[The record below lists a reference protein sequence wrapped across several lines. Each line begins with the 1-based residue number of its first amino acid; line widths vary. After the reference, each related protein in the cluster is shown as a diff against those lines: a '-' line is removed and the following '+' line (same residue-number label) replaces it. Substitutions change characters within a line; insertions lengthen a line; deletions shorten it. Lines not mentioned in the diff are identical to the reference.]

1 MAYRNEAYEVKN
13 LINIYRANPNMFDSD
28 QLDVLQ
34 DKANKYGINF
44 KPIKNTTTVTSLAKN
59 LTGGFLRGL
68 IPFVPPDEQ
77 PRTTY
82 DAIAQSLGHLAGFAP
97 SILALPLGAATKGL
111 KAIGLVD
118 KTRKG
123 FIGQKAVGTLDKI
136 SIPMIGSRFAKKS
149 FGKGISKLELDTL
162 DYLKEG
168 GVVRS
173 VAEEAIGL
181 GTASVVS
188 DVWSGPDEYMNTFV
202 GGAVAGGVFGGIGN
216 WRAIGNRLNLAKSQ
230 GQRTRAEDAVKAAVG
245 SAFQG
250 LPTTLRGEPVEMQ
263 LYEYLLGG
271 FFGYKSRPAHEA
283 AGGKFIMELD
293 TLRPDLIFKPEL
305 DPRYKS
311 LNKDAQSYVNKQA
324 TTQAQNWL
332 ANNLDGDYNYVIN
345 RRLQYESDPHNPK
358 VRNRELRNVAH
369 EEYMKRR
376 QQIEMERTNEDPVD
390 NNAMDYMDIVESRQG
405 NIQDLSQRIYDQIGA
420 TAEFVRVGQI
430 QNLIQ
435 NTVDKYVFNNEGRV
449 RKSVDVDSLVK
460 ELEAD
465 RNIGEWISKNKKEVF
480 KVLPQLS
487 KQKYEFFTFDLES
500 GTINVEQSG
509 LKERI
514 KYIGVNQFNSPIVDV
529 FAEGKGFGFL
539 PYIRTIQNGKV
550 VYEDIF
556 KYNPFANKSK
566 GETDYNTTGLMGR
579 ISQELAKKDSYIYAG
594 IKDKSNLLTATFR
607 DRGLTIEQVADFLP
621 KERQQFLDY
630 FKKSEEAYVKGIFNN
645 KDVKIAKDLHRKQ
658 FISNIIYELEHNGF
672 TRNGRGNL
680 EKLPKIMSKKYFKD
694 AIDFNKRMQGYV
706 EASGMPMHPNTFK
719 KSIGS
724 NEMRFMVLREQ
735 DFVANPEFK
744 NEKFVEGSEVDG
756 GLFFR
761 PEVFKDITRVMGLE
775 TDNVKPVVMGRL
787 LSPVQKGLVFLKT
800 SGKNAQGQDAINKLI
815 KDNQLDFVVFDQGNK
830 IKGETRP
837 TEFTYDAVKNE
848 YTLQG
853 MPEVHKI
860 AVESLRINPSTYEN
874 PKVNK
879 GINLPR
885 QFFITL
891 NESQSPKTLRSFVKH
906 YFEGIEGT
914 KETKEL
920 VKQFEET
927 GNMQPIETFLKSSR
941 YALDQLP
948 LGFVIKQLGNPGKS
962 GNVIRRS
969 LQRIDKE
976 NNPELES
983 FEFDSNKQ
991 YSFFH
996 ESKNN
1001 LAGLNN
1007 GRYAGL
1013 TFHEKLSDS
1022 YTNSIRKYILKRTTT
1037 PYWKYGGKGVLNPV
1051 TKDVFADADMINK
1064 RPIEQGEVLL
1074 DLSYKKMNVKV
1085 DLTPEQIKNLNAI
1098 KKGINENGESTLGHI
1113 WDLYK
1118 ISQGSKTPEQVNKF
1132 KNAGNDA
1139 LKRLD
1144 EALDLLAIRVPADS
1158 LSGIRSLRFKGFTKH
1173 KGAGITTHR
1182 TDDRYL
1188 GGADKDID
1196 SAFIIQ
1202 GGSRNHINETRKVA
1216 LERETWNDK
1225 EIMSRFSSSIEL
1237 PTYSKFS
1244 PIDRLSAYAT
1254 GRKGAA
1260 QRGQAIAT
1268 RDALFEMYAQA
1279 KANKGVLDLGD
1290 GLKFKLK
1297 KGGINKFLQNV
1308 YGSINVNND
1317 STKYY
1322 SIASVKDIQ
1331 NRLYNDLFVAELNGK
1346 QVPMDS
1352 FVVSNNATKKSIT
1365 QFHSRYKTNPY
1376 NELYKDY
1383 ADIQRTVRDHGNQEF
1398 FGATGRQF
1406 KDALEKGIF
1415 TDIRNLDL
1423 AKDIMINFNR
1433 SIKKYSNDIQ
1443 EQDFI
1448 KEFLGIAKAPIKN
1461 LQKSTNTFD
1470 NISINLS
1477 KATSQEL
1484 LIENALKVYQ
1494 GFSEAKRTNIPGIK
1508 EKLQDVYIRAR
1519 KVRKALIDSDERGGR
1534 RYSNK
1539 SKTTSINMPELN
1551 DMIIKDKI
1559 AIRKFIKSNR
1569 LKSEAAGAL
1578 YKFYDT
1584 VLLTPE
1590 AVPGAKDPRWR
1601 LLNAMY
1607 GSEQVSP
1614 AAKQAFFRKFNEI
1627 YNRIPATEEA
1637 AIPKEFL
1644 KPITNEARELVLD
1657 IDKAASNVNK
1667 IGKKVIG
1674 KDFRYE
1680 DIDFLATKKSDV
1692 KDLKKLEENLS
1703 KFPQIDSFN
1712 EFFIDFTRRSSNFT
1726 DARDISL
1733 ITMND
1738 VRAINEYFRYGERAK
1753 GDFKW
1758 TNWLID
1764 PRTIDARE
1772 LQKTLKKYDS
1782 YITPVRTSTGIKEM
1796 KVARYTSPV
1805 GAIRDMIRLTLTQQ
1819 NATTSQIQD
1828 TNARIFDWG
1837 KYGLTSNDTYTVM
1850 KFISNKRNPEAE
1862 GTITAKDE
1870 AFKTK
1875 KFKGKTGE
1883 EIINEY
1889 DAKFTTFVKE
1899 MGKYIYTYDKKGNR
1913 IEFEKTVDIK
1923 DPKFGVLNEF
1933 IRFKKDGSMDLKRF
1947 EDTVLRP
1954 IVTGGKHKIVGIES
1968 LLRYQYETIME
1979 GVLSKKGKLTLK
1991 ERIAYRQKNKFVD
2004 FAFRHVK
2011 PEQYFPRTNYGATKA
2026 DRNLMMKDIDRLVK
2040 EGKGKYEDLFLFTE
2054 NTRKESARAED
2065 NFLNI
2070 QYEFRDKN
2078 YKDVGYKN
2086 KPKNLL
2092 QRGEEFIQGYDRR
2105 PGVINKYSDQ
2115 IARSYFNNLIAVYG
2129 NKQIEL
2135 FKAQSGVLDKGL
2147 TKKQLDALKKAGYEN
2162 NTDVWSDFLYI
2173 YLKNS
2178 LGHPSLLTDRIQK
2191 SINKGDPLKLKR
2203 NPYYL
2208 TTDYSVTRALEKL
2221 YQTGKFNKMPM
2232 LRNAPEDPAARRDY
2246 LVRKLHELGVMEAK
2260 YNLLTLLANT
2270 GSMMTNLYGG
2280 AAQTIGSASFKAFA
2294 DGKKNSVV
2302 TERLLKDQKGNFT
2315 LFFKNGKPVKN
2326 RKDLRNYF
2334 EEAGILDNYLQNEL
2348 EYNKALSDTVKGM
2361 GKEGTN
2367 FIRDIKAALKRGE
2380 RNEGM
2385 LEIAERYGVKD
2396 KMLSAGGFFMSFGER
2411 VNRFDAFVSHALK
2424 AQERL
2429 GPYASSTSLK
2439 DPYIFEAGLKGIET
2453 TQFLYHNAFR
2463 PAFMTTAT
2471 GKVLSRFKL
2480 FAFQSVRT
2488 RKEFYKQAK
2497 AYGFKEGTPEYQ
2509 RFKDLF
2515 LTDLFAYAMAG
2526 AFMYSLFDTALPPPW
2541 DWMQDTADLL
2551 FGDKKERDRAFYGTL
2566 PRPIAPLQV
2575 ALPPIARFPQTF
2587 VELIQGDWEKF
2598 SDYTVHT
2605 MYPFGR
2611 MVYAAKKTKER
2622 PERFVHNFFRLPTDK
2637 ISYRIKREDIRD
2649 AREKKIAES
2658 LSGSTVD
2665 NAPKA
2670 VYNHA
2675 KKYNVPV
2682 GGDLFTHILDYYEKT
2697 NKLMPLSFYEKA
2709 GYDGYHYPSLN
2720 EIKDNINNA

>member
-1 MAYRNEAYEVKN
+1 MAFRNEAYEVQN

-34 DKANKYGINF
+34 GKANQYGINF
-44 KPIKNTTTVTSLAKN
+44 KPLKDTTSLSSLAKN
-59 LTGGFLRGL
+59 FAGGFVRGMV
-68 IPFVPPDEQ
+68 PFVPPDEQ

-97 SILALPLGAATKGL
+97 SILAVPLGGLTKGL
-111 KAIGLVD
+111 KAIGALD
-118 KTRKG
+118 KKKYVKTIGGKKVET
-123 FIGQKAVGTLDKI
+123 FIGQQGVAFLDKW
-136 SIPMIGSRFAKKS
+136 SIPMMGSRTAKRA
-149 FGKGISKLELDTL
+149 FGRGISKLELDTL
-162 DYLKEG
+162 DYMKAG
-168 GVVRS
+168 GVGR
-173 VAEEAIGL
+173 AIGEEAIGL
-181 GTASVVS
+181 GTASAIS
-188 DVWSGPDEYMNTFV
+188 NIWAGPDEYMNTFV
-202 GGAVAGGVFGGIGN
+202 GGALAGGVFGGIGN
-216 WRAIGNRLNLAKSQ
+216 WRAIGNRLGVAKTE
-230 GQRTRAEDAVKAAVG
+230 GQRTRAEDALKTAVG

-250 LPTTLRGEPVEMQ
+250 LPATLRQEPVEMQ

-271 FFGYKSRPAHEA
+271 FFGYKSRPAQEA
-283 AGGKFIMELD
+283 AGGKFLTEIE
-293 TLRPDLIFKPEL
+293 TISPDLIYKPESTPGFSGL
-305 DPRYKS
+305 SK
-311 LNKDAQSYVNKQA
+311 KAQEYAIKQSTKQA
-324 TTQAQNWL
+324 EKALNDYSRQNGL
-332 ANNLDGDYNYVIN
+332 DLNLEIN
-345 RRLQYESDPHNPK
+345 RRLQYEPDANNPE
-358 VRNRELRNVAH
+358 VRNRELRKFAH
-369 EEYMKRR
+369 EVDIRRR
-376 QQIEMERTNEDPVD
+376 QDNVIEVENEQPV
-390 NNAMDYMDIVESRQG
+390 NNNTMDYMDSIESRTGSVANLGRLIHQE
-405 NIQDLSQRIYDQIGA
+405 IGS
-420 TAEFVRVGQI
+420 TSKFTRPGQI
-430 QNLIQ
+430 INYLQ
-435 NTVDKYVFNNEGRV
+435 NTMDKYVLDSNGVV
-449 RKSVDVDSLVK
+449 RKSIDADSFVA
-460 ELEAD
+460 ELEA
-465 RNIGEWISKNKKEVF
+465 NGAIGKWITKNKPEVY
-480 KVLPQLS
+480 KMLAQNG
-487 KQKYEFFTFDLES
+487 KQNYETYVFDADA
-500 GTINVEQSG
+500 GTIDIEKSG
-509 LKERI
+509 LKQRL
-514 KYIGVNQFNSPIVDV
+514 KFIGVNQFNSPIIDV
-529 FAEGKGFGFL
+529 FGEGKGFGFL
-539 PYIRTIQNGKV
+539 PYIKSVKDGRV

-556 KYNPFANKSK
+556 KYNPFAKQ
-566 GETDYNTTGLMGR
+566 GEPSYNTTGQLGR
-579 ISQELAKKDSYIYAG
+579 IAIELAKKNSYIYAG

-607 DRGLTIEQVADFLP
+607 DGGRTIEDIVRFAP
-621 KERQQFLDY
+621 KEAEALKRY
-630 FKKSEEAYVKGIFNN
+630 YKESESLFIKDLGKGVKN
-645 KDVKIAKDLHRKQ
+645 AADLHRKQ
-658 FISNIIYELEHNGF
+658 FVSNIIYELEHHGF
-672 TRNGRGNL
+672 TRNGVADLRQ
-680 EKLPKIMSKKYFKD
+680 LPKIMSENYFKD

-706 EASGMPMHPNTFK
+706 EASGMPMHPNTFR

-724 NEMRFMVLREQ
+724 NEMRFMILREE
-735 DFVANPEFK
+735 DFTPSGRKGE
-744 NEKFVEGSEVDG
+744 SEVDG

-761 PEVFKDITRVMGLE
+761 PQVFKDITRVMGLK

-787 LSPVQKGLVFLKT
+787 LSPVNKGLVFLKT
-800 SGKNAQGQDAINKLI
+800 SGKNAQGQDAINKII
-815 KDNQLDFVVFDQGNK
+815 KDNNLDFVVFDQGNK

-837 TEFTYDAVKNE
+837 TEFTYDAAKNE
-848 YTLQG
+848 YALQG

-874 PKVNK
+874 PNVNK

-891 NESQSPKTLRSFVKH
+891 NERQSPKTLRSFIDH
-906 YFEGIEGT
+906 YFKGLGGDKQT
-914 KETKEL
+914 QEL

-927 GNMQPIETFLKSSR
+927 GNIQPIETFLKSSR

-948 LGFVIKQLGNPGKS
+948 FNFVIKQLGNPSKEGD
-962 GNVIRRS
+962 VIRRA

-976 NNPELES
+976 NNTELES
-983 FEFDSNKQ
+983 FAFDTNKQ
-991 YSFFH
+991 YTFFH

-1022 YTNSIRKYILKRTTT
+1022 YTNAIRKYILRRTTT

-1051 TKDVFADADMINK
+1051 TKDVFADADMIK
-1064 RPIEQGEVLL
+1064 RRPLKEPTAEKGGEVLL

-1118 ISQGSKTPEQVNKF
+1118 ISKGLGTPEQANKL
-1132 KNAGNDA
+1132 KVAGNDA
-1139 LKRLD
+1139 IKRLD

-1158 LSGIRSLRFKGFTKH
+1158 LSGIRNLRFVGFTKH

-1202 GGSRNHINETRKVA
+1202 GGSRNHINEVRNVA
-1216 LERETWNDK
+1216 LERKDWDNT
-1225 EIMSRFSSSIEL
+1225 EIMSRFSTSSNL

-1244 PIDRLSAYAT
+1244 PFHRLTAYAA

-1260 QRGQAIAT
+1260 QRGQAIAI

-1297 KGGINKFLQNV
+1297 RKGIDKLLENV

-1322 SIASVKDIQ
+1322 SIAGVKEIQ
-1331 NRLYNDLFVAELNGK
+1331 NRLYNDLFTAELNGK
-1346 QVPMDS
+1346 QIPMDS
-1352 FVVSNNATKKSIT
+1352 AAVSRNPIRQSISK
-1365 QFHSRYKTNPY
+1365 FHSRYKTNPF
-1376 NELYKDY
+1376 NEIYKKY
-1383 ADIQRTVRDHGNQEF
+1383 SDIESTVSDHGNQTF

-1406 KDALEKGIF
+1406 KHALDIGIF
-1415 TDIRNLDL
+1415 ENVRNLETSKNININL
-1423 AKDIMINFNR
+1423 RRGIKDYTDNVA
-1433 SIKKYSNDIQ
+1433 
-1443 EQDFI
+1443 E
-1448 KEFLGIAKAPIKN
+1448 KEFVKEFIGIANAPVKN
-1461 LQKSTNTFD
+1461 LQALAGTKRVFD

-1484 LIENALKVYQ
+1484 LIQNALKVYQ
-1494 GFSEAKRTNIPGIK
+1494 GFSEVKRTNPKGIAK
-1508 EKLQDVYIRAR
+1508 QLENVYGRAR
-1519 KVRKALIDSDERGGR
+1519 RVRKALMDSEN
-1534 RYSNK
+1534 RYYSEATKN
-1539 SKTTSINMPELN
+1539 TSINMPDLN
-1551 DMIIKDKI
+1551 NLIAKDKY
-1559 AIRKFIKSNR
+1559 ALKKFIKDNK
-1569 LKSEAAGAL
+1569 LKSDAANAL

-1590 AVPGAKDPRWR
+1590 AVPGAKEPTWR
-1601 LLNAMY
+1601 LLNPMY

-1614 AAKQAFFRKFNEI
+1614 AAKQEFFIKFNEL
-1627 YNRIPATEEA
+1627 YNRVPTEKDV
-1637 AIPKEFL
+1637 IPKEFL
-1644 KPITNEARELVLD
+1644 QPITKEARDLVLHT
-1657 IDKAASNVNK
+1657 DKVDSTINK
-1667 IGKKVIG
+1667 IGKSLDKT
-1674 KDFRYE
+1674 FNMENY
-1680 DIDFLATKKSDV
+1680 DFLIKEKGDRV
-1692 KDLKKLEENLS
+1692 DLKKLQDNLS

-1712 EFFIDFTRRSSNFT
+1712 EFFIDFTKRSSNYL
-1726 DARDISL
+1726 DARDVTM

-1738 VRAINEYFRYGERAK
+1738 VKALNEYFKYGERGK

-1782 YITPVRTSTGIKEM
+1782 YITPVRTVSGIKQM
-1796 KVARYTSPV
+1796 KVARYTSPL

-1819 NATTSQIQD
+1819 NAATSQIQE
-1828 TNARIFDWG
+1828 NNLKIFDWA
-1837 KYGLTSNDTYTVM
+1837 KYGLTANDQYTVM
-1850 KFISNKRNPEAE
+1850 RFISNKRNPEAE
-1862 GTITAKDE
+1862 NTITAKDE

-1883 EIINEY
+1883 EIIKEY
-1889 DAKFTTFVKE
+1889 DTKFTTFVNE

-1913 IEFEKTVDIK
+1913 IEFEKTIDI
-1923 DPKFGVLNEF
+1923 DNPKFGVLNEF
-1933 IRFKKDGSMDLKRF
+1933 LRFKKDGSMDLKRF

-1954 IVTGGKHKIVGIES
+1954 IVTGGKHKVVGIES

-1979 GVLSKKGKLTLK
+1979 GVLSKQGKSTLK
-1991 ERIAYRQKNKFVD
+1991 DRIAYRKNKKFTD
-2004 FAFRHVK
+2004 FAFGYIK
-2011 PEQYFPRTNYGATKA
+2011 PEQYFPRTNYGATRA
-2026 DRNLMMKDIDRLVK
+2026 DRKLMYTDIERLVK

-2105 PGVINKYSDQ
+2105 PSVINKYSDQ
-2115 IARSYFNNLIAVYG
+2115 IARSYFNNLIAIYG

-2135 FKAQSGVLDKGL
+2135 FKSQGGDLNKGI
-2147 TKKQLDALKKAGYEN
+2147 TGKQLAALKKAGYEN

-2208 TTDYSVTRALEKL
+2208 TTDYSVTNALEKL

-2246 LVRKLHELGVMEAK
+2246 LVRRLHELGVMEAK

-2280 AAQTIGSASFKAFA
+2280 ATQTIGSASFKSFI

-2315 LFFKNGKPVKN
+2315 LFFKNGNAVKN
-2326 RKDLRNYF
+2326 RKDLRKYF

-2348 EYNKALSDTVKGM
+2348 EYNKALSDAITGM
-2361 GKEGTN
+2361 GKQGKN
-2367 FIRDIKAALKRGE
+2367 FLRDIRAALKRGE
-2380 RNEGM
+2380 RNESM

-2396 KMLSAGGFFMSFGER
+2396 KMLRAGGFFMQFGER

-2429 GPYASSTSLK
+2429 GPYASNTSLK
-2439 DPYIFEAGLKGIET
+2439 DPFIFEAGLKGIET

-2497 AYGFKEGTPEYQ
+2497 AYGFKEGTPEYE

-2515 LTDLFAYAMAG
+2515 LTDLFGYAMAG

-2637 ISYRIKREDIRD
+2637 ISYRIKREQIRE
-2649 AREKKIAES
+2649 ARQERIDE
-2658 LSGSTVD
+2658 
-2665 NAPKA
+2665 
-2670 VYNHA
+2670 
-2675 KKYNVPV
+2675 
-2682 GGDLFTHILDYYEKT
+2682 FLDE
-2697 NKLMPLSFYEKA
+2697 
-2709 GYDGYHYPSLN
+2709 G
-2720 EIKDNINNA
+2720 

>member
-1 MAYRNEAYEVKN
+1 MAFRNEAYEVQN

-34 DKANKYGINF
+34 NKANQYGINF
-44 KPIKNTTTVTSLAKN
+44 KPLKDTTTVTSLAKN
-59 LTGGFLRGL
+59 FTGGFIRGL
-68 IPFVPPDEQ
+68 VPFVPPDEQ

-97 SILALPLGAATKGL
+97 SILSVPLGAATKGL
-111 KAIGLVD
+111 KAVGLID

-123 FIGQKAVGTLDKI
+123 FIGQKAVGTLDKL
-136 SIPMIGSRFAKKS
+136 SIPMMGSRFAKKS

-168 GVVRS
+168 GVTRAI
-173 VAEEAIGL
+173 AEEAIGL
-181 GTASVVS
+181 GTASVIS
-188 DVWSGPDEYMNTFV
+188 NVWAGPDEYMNTFV

-216 WRAIGNRLNLAKSQ
+216 WRAIGNRLNLAKTE

-250 LPTTLRGEPVEMQ
+250 LPATLRNEPIEMQ

-271 FFGYKSRPAHEA
+271 FFGYKSRPAQEA
-283 AGGKFIMELD
+283 AGGKFIMEMD
-293 TLRPDLIFKPEL
+293 TLDPALIFKPESAPGFKNL
-305 DPRYKS
+305 SKKAQDYVYK
-311 LNKDAQSYVNKQA
+311 QSNKQS
-324 TTQAQNWL
+324 QDWL
-332 ANNLDGDYNYVIN
+332 ANNLDGNYNYIIN
-345 RRLQYESDPHNPK
+345 RRLQYETNPTDPQVYRRE
-358 VRNRELRNVAH
+358 VRNLAH
-369 EEYMKRR
+369 EEYVKRR
-376 QQIEMERTNEDPVD
+376 QQIEMERANEDPVD
-390 NNAMDYMDIVESRQG
+390 NNAMDYMDIIESRQG
-405 NIQDLSQRIYDQIGA
+405 NIKDLSQRIYNEIGN

-435 NTVDKYVFNNEGRV
+435 NTVDKYVFNREGRV
-449 RKSVDVDSLVK
+449 KKSVDVDSLVK

-465 RNIGEWISKNKKEVF
+465 RNIGPWIANNKTALF
-480 KVLPQLS
+480 KALPQLS
-487 KQKYEFFTFDLES
+487 KQKYEFYTFDLENQ
-500 GTINVEQSG
+500 TINVEQSG
-509 LKERI
+509 LKERL
-514 KYIGVNQFNSPIVDV
+514 KYVGVNQFNSPIVDV
-529 FAEGKGFGFL
+529 FGEGKGFGFL
-539 PYIRTIQNGKV
+539 PYIKRINKNGQI

-556 KYNPFANKSK
+556 KYNPFANKAK
-566 GETDYNTTGLMGR
+566 GETDYNVTGLIGR
-579 ISQELAKKDSYIYAG
+579 ISQELAKRDSYIYAG

-607 DRGLTIEQVADFLP
+607 DRGLTIEQVADYLP

-630 FKKSEEAYVKGIFNN
+630 FEKSEARYIKGIFNI
-645 KDVKIAKDLHRKQ
+645 KDVDNPKNKEAVKLATKLHRKQ
-658 FISNIIYELEHNGF
+658 FISNIVYELEHNGF

-680 EKLPKIMSKKYFKD
+680 EQLPKIMSNKYFKD

-724 NEMRFMVLREQ
+724 NEMRFMILREQ
-735 DFVANPEFK
+735 DFVADPRFK
-744 NEKFVEGSEVDG
+744 DGKFVEGSEVDG

-761 PEVFKDITRVMGLE
+761 PEVFKDITRVMGLK

-787 LSPVQKGLVFLKT
+787 LSPENKGLVFLKT
-800 SGKNAQGQDAINKLI
+800 SGKNAQGQYAINKLI

-837 TEFTYDAVKNE
+837 TEFTYDAAKNE

-874 PKVNK
+874 PNVNK

-906 YFEGIEGT
+906 YFEGIEGS
-914 KETKEL
+914 KEAKEL

-927 GNMQPIETFLKSSR
+927 GNIQPIETFLKSSR

-948 LGFVIKQLGNPGKS
+948 LGFVIKQLSNPGKS
-962 GNVIRRS
+962 GNVIRKS

-991 YSFFH
+991 YSFYH
-996 ESKNN
+996 DSNTN

-1051 TKDVFADADMINK
+1051 TKDVFSDADMITR
-1064 RPIEQGEVLL
+1064 RPIEPGEVLL

-1098 KKGINENGESTLGHI
+1098 KKGINENGESTLGHV

-1139 LKRLD
+1139 LKKLD

-1158 LSGIRSLRFKGFTKH
+1158 LSGIRSLRFMGFTKH

-1182 TDDRYL
+1182 RDDRYL

-1202 GGSRNHINETRKVA
+1202 GGSRDHIKEVRNVKN
-1216 LERETWNDK
+1216 ERESWDTK
-1225 EIMSRFSSSIEL
+1225 EIESRFSTSINL
-1237 PTYSKFS
+1237 PSYSKFG
-1244 PIDRLSAYAT
+1244 PVDRLSAYAT

-1260 QRGQAIAT
+1260 QRGQAIAI

-1297 KGGINKFLQNV
+1297 KGGIEKFLQDV

-1322 SIASVKDIQ
+1322 SIAGVKDIQ

-1346 QVPMDS
+1346 QISMDNPAVINS
-1352 FVVSNNATKKSIT
+1352 TKRQSIAK
-1365 QFHSRYKTNPY
+1365 FHSRYKTNPY
-1376 NELYKDY
+1376 NQQYKKY
-1383 ADIQRTVRDHGNQEF
+1383 ADIQRTVQEHGNQEF

-1415 TDIRNLDL
+1415 KDIRNLDL
-1423 AKDIMINFNR
+1423 ARDINVNLNR
-1433 SIKKYSNDIQ
+1433 AIKEYSSNKQ

-1448 KEFLGIAKAPIKN
+1448 KEFLGIAKAPVKN
-1461 LQKSTNTFD
+1461 LQKLASPGKFFD

-1494 GFSEAKRTNIPGIK
+1494 GFSEGKQKNIPAIK
-1508 EKLQDVYIRAR
+1508 EQLQKTYLRAR
-1519 KVRKALIDSDERGGR
+1519 AVRKALMESEERSDRAK
-1534 RYSNK
+1534 YSEENK
-1539 SKTTSINMPELN
+1539 SISINMPKLN
-1551 DMIIKDKI
+1551 EMIMQDKI
-1559 AIRKFIKSNR
+1559 DLRQFIKSNK
-1569 LKSEAAGAL
+1569 LDAEAAGAL

-1590 AVPGAKDPRWR
+1590 VVPGIQEPTWR
-1601 LLNAMY
+1601 LLNPMY
-1607 GSEQVSP
+1607 GSEQISP
-1614 AAKQAFFRKFNEI
+1614 ASKQAFFRKFNEI
-1627 YNRIPATEEA
+1627 YNRLPATEEA

-1644 KPITNEARELVLD
+1644 QPITKEARQLVLD
-1657 IDKAASNVNK
+1657 IDKVASNINN

-1674 KDFRYE
+1674 KEFKYE
-1680 DIDFLATKKSDV
+1680 DLDFLATKKSDV

-1726 DARDISL
+1726 DARDVSL

-1782 YITPVRTSTGIKEM
+1782 YITPVRTSAGIKKM

-1819 NATTSQIQD
+1819 NAVTAQIQD

-1837 KYGLTSNDTYTVM
+1837 KYGLTSNDRYTVM
-1850 KFISNKRNPEAE
+1850 KFISNRRNPEAKD
-1862 GTITAKDE
+1862 TITAKDE

-1913 IEFEKTVDIK
+1913 IEFEKTVDI
-1923 DPKFGVLNEF
+1923 DNPKFGVVNEF

-1954 IVTGGKHKIVGIES
+1954 IVTGGKHKVVGIES

-1991 ERIAYRQKNKFVD
+1991 DRIEYRKKNKFID
-2004 FAFRHVK
+2004 FAFGHVPAEK
-2011 PEQYFPRTNYGATKA
+2011 YFPRTNYGSTKA
-2026 DRNLMMKDIDRLVK
+2026 DRKLMYRDIERLVK

-2092 QRGEEFIQGYDRR
+2092 QRGGEFIQGYDRR
-2105 PGVINKYSDQ
+2105 PSVINKYSDQ

-2147 TKKQLDALKKAGYEN
+2147 TKKQLDTLKKAGYES

-2246 LVRKLHELGVMEAK
+2246 LVRRLHELGVMEAK

-2315 LFFKNGKPVKN
+2315 LFFKNGNPVKN
-2326 RKDLRNYF
+2326 RKDLRKYF

-2348 EYNKALSDTVKGM
+2348 EYNKQLSDTVKSM
-2361 GKEGTN
+2361 GKEGKN
-2367 FIRDIKAALKRGE
+2367 FIRDIRAALKRGE

-2396 KMLSAGGFFMSFGER
+2396 KMLSAGGFFMQFGER

-2429 GPYASSTSLK
+2429 GPYASNTSLK

-2611 MVYAAKKTKER
+2611 MVYATKKSLER
-2622 PERFVHNFFRLPTDK
+2622 PERTIHNFFRLPTDK
-2637 ISYRIKREDIRD
+2637 ISYRIKREQIRE
-2649 AREKKIAES
+2649 ARQERIDE
-2658 LSGSTVD
+2658 
-2665 NAPKA
+2665 
-2670 VYNHA
+2670 
-2675 KKYNVPV
+2675 
-2682 GGDLFTHILDYYEKT
+2682 FLDE
-2697 NKLMPLSFYEKA
+2697 
-2709 GYDGYHYPSLN
+2709 G
-2720 EIKDNINNA
+2720 